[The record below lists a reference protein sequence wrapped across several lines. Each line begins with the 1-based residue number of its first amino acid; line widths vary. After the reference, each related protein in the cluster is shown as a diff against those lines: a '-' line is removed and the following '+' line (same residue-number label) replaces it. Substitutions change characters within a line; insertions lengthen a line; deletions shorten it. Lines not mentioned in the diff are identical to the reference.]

1 MEAEIK
7 AKLGFNYNS
16 VRKAFLEL
24 DDTHDGYISAE
35 ELARFLGATNRSN
48 FDFTLME
55 ILVKMNTKGMKKEI
69 SYNDFCT
76 WFGSSIEPTET
87 FYFRHDSKKNPQ
99 YEANLQKQLDKNQSS
114 HAMVSHMI
122 TKGDMKQRFIQK
134 AFN

>member
-1 MEAEIK
+1 
-7 AKLGFNYNS
+7 
-16 VRKAFLEL
+16 
-24 DDTHDGYISAE
+24 
-35 ELARFLGATNRSN
+35 
-48 FDFTLME
+48 ME

-114 HAMVSHMI
+114 HATVSHMI